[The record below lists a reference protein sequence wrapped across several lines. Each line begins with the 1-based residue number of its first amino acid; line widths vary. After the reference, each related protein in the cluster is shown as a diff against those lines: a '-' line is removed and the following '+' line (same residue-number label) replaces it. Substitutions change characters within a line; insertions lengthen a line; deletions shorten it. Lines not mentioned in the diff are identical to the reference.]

1 MVEEDIAGAAD
12 LCAKIKTNSN
22 QILYRKTETT
32 RQTRQTRHHDFYNSL
47 VTTFVA
53 LFR

>member
-12 LCAKIKTNSN
+12 LCAKKKTNSN

-32 RQTRQTRHHDFYNSL
+32 RQTSQTRHHDFCNSL
-47 VTTFVA
+47 VTASVA

>member
-32 RQTRQTRHHDFYNSL
+32 RQTRHHDFCNNL